1 MNNIF
6 KVNGKTSFGMLAVSI
21 IISEGTGALSALAV
35 GGAFNL
41 NQQNI
46 IQPSFAP
53 PASVF
58 GPVWTVLFFLMGLA
72 AYRIWMYGY
81 LNKGV
86 KKAVLLYLVQLGL
99 NFLWPIL
106 FFGLA
111 LRGLAMVEI
120 LVLLLFIILT
130 TREFFRLD
138 KLAGYLMFP
147 YVLWVSFASILNYS
161 IWMLNR

>member
-6 KVNGKTSFGMLAVSI
+6 KVNGRTSFGMLAVSI
-21 IISEGTGALSALAV
+21 IISEGTGVLSALAV
-35 GGAFNL
+35 GGAFDL
-41 NQQNI
+41 KVQNI

-53 PASVF
+53 PSSVF
-58 GPVWTVLFFLMGLA
+58 APVWTVLFFLMGLA

-81 LNKGV
+81 EHKGV

-99 NFLWPIL
+99 NFLWTIL

-130 TREFFRLD
+130 TIEFFRLD
-138 KLAGYLMFP
+138 KLAGYLMVP
-147 YVLWVSFASILNYS
+147 YILWVSFASVLNYS